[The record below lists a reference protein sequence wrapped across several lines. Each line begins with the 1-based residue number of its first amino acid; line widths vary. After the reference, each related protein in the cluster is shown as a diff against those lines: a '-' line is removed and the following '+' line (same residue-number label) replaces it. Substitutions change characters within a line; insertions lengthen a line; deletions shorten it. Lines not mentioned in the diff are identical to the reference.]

1 MPDDKKKKPLTETH
15 AQAAENLSERLC
27 TAALNGDLAS
37 VKALLA
43 TDANVN
49 ASDNS
54 GQTPLHYAVKCNDD
68 PEPVINALIAAG
80 ADIVAKDKH
89 GYTPLNRAS
98 LYPKSLT
105 ALVKAAANIN
115 AKFSVGAIGNMG
127 ILHTGSILHYAA
139 ATGDTEI
146 LNILI
151 TADANVNASDGI
163 GQTPLHYA
171 VKCND
176 DPEPVINAL
185 IAAGADIEALDKH
198 GYTPLQST
206 GFSIRAATA
215 LIKAGAKVTPEL
227 QHELDFWK
235 RMVDSSEQLDPPLP

>member
-54 GQTPLHYAVKCNDD
+54 
-68 PEPVINALIAAG
+68 
-80 ADIVAKDKH
+80 
-89 GYTPLNRAS
+89 
-98 LYPKSLT
+98 
-105 ALVKAAANIN
+105 
-115 AKFSVGAIGNMG
+115 
-127 ILHTGSILHYAA
+127 
-139 ATGDTEI
+139 
-146 LNILI
+146 
-151 TADANVNASDGI
+151 